1 MTRTWHI
8 GVYCILKKSVVLI
21 LTMSSAV
28 LPYPISEFPKSKI
41 RRKPIFTYKSPSAND
56 VDPLITLPARC
67 GVPTMSP
74 ESAQTNFAQ
83 NAGNIRH
90 PPRKKNRTTDY
101 SLPLYHPSGQL
112 ALSLPPLNPTEFGLP
127 LLNIS
132 EEPSQGSS
140 RRFREFLQ
148 DADEGMEILVPTVSS
163 IAAVAASEM
172 KRAGPQKR
180 RLGGGN
186 GKRRRKA
193 ADSGDA
199 MYPVKRTRL
208 TRGGVGDENELD
220 IVQAQV
226 DDAPVTDGPID
237 RRSERRSTRSKTKR
251 RGSSEV
257 ESVEDHPVGDPKPV
271 TEEIIKDSAGLV
283 PERMSGNLTE
293 IKEEGE
299 IEG

>member
-1 MTRTWHI
+1 
-8 GVYCILKKSVVLI
+8 
-21 LTMSSAV
+21 MSNAL
-28 LPYPISEFPKSKI
+28 LPNPISDFPKSNI

-56 VDPLITLPARC
+56 VDPLIALPARYN
-67 GVPTMSP
+67 VPTMSP
-74 ESAQTNFAQ
+74 EPVRTNLAQ
-83 NAGNIRH
+83 NTGNIQH
-90 PPRKKNRTTDY
+90 PPRKKKNRITDY

-132 EEPSQGSS
+132 EEPSQRSS
-140 RRFREFLQ
+140 RRFREFLR
-148 DADEGMEILVPTVSS
+148 DADEEMEILAPTVSS

-172 KRAGPQKR
+172 KRANPQKR
-180 RLGGGN
+180 RPGGGN

-193 ADSGDA
+193 ADSGDTT
-199 MYPVKRTRL
+199 YPVKRTRL

-220 IVQAQV
+220 TVQAQV

-257 ESVEDHPVGDPKPV
+257 DSVEDHPTGDSKSV
-271 TEEIIKDSAGLV
+271 TEEINKDSADLIHGRV
-283 PERMSGNLTE
+283 SGNLTE